1 MNTYARYPNR
11 QTGLSMI
18 ELLIALAISSF
29 LIIGITQVYIDNKRN
44 YGFQQSQGEIQEANR
59 FISLLFDTYLN
70 KAGYSREPYLPDEE
84 IFKAANRDKCLPFK
98 DGQRVTKTKD
108 SVGTGLCIRYTQLQS
123 EELDCAGNATETFD
137 DTNPFDI
144 NNKAPVVTAAFYVD
158 DGKFYCQSGDGDAVE
173 LLTGVASL
181 RLAFGINPTSE
192 TTVTKTLAAEDWDNS
207 KGQILQVR
215 YEALIA
221 SSRNQRGEGDSAVL
235 DNWLINASADEKTA
249 IEAGDTGQLYQIA
262 SSTVTLRN
270 LTP

>member
-1 MNTYARYPNR
+1 
-11 QTGLSMI
+11 MI

-84 IFKAANRDKCLPFK
+84 IFKGPSPARCLDFK
-98 DGQRVTKTKD
+98 DGHSVTKTEN
-108 SVGTGLCIRYTQLQS
+108 SVGPGFCIRYTQLQS
-123 EELDCAGNATETFD
+123 EELDCAGNATEDFD
-137 DTNPFDI
+137 DSNPFD
-144 NNKAPVVTAAFYVD
+144 KRGPLVTTAFYVEE
-158 DGKFYCQSGDGDAVE
+158 GKLFCQSGEGEAVE
-173 LLTGVASL
+173 LLTGVAGL

-192 TTVTKTLAAEDWDNS
+192 TTVTKTLAAEDWDYT

-235 DNWLINASADEKTA
+235 DNWLIRASAEEKTA